1 MGVRSLPTII
11 AVDYQERGET
21 DQARQTLA
29 TLLNL
34 CKDADESLPTLTEI
48 LAFRSAG
55 FTCALSSDRGEYGW
69 IPALCRLAEIQSP
82 GC

>member
-34 CKDADESLPTLTEI
+34 WKDADESLPLRK
-48 LAFRSAG
+48 A
-55 FTCALSSDRGEYGW
+55 ALQ
-69 IPALCRLAEIQSP
+69 LQ
-82 GC
+82 